1 MHEVNMAWLLG
12 INIAEPTFG
21 VDCDRIGNS
30 MVITT
35 QKSQKKTMHP
45 AVLYQIE
52 VLWLLLTLL
61 TFKVLAAG
69 KAMFPCHK
77 PTA

>member
-1 MHEVNMAWLLG
+1 MAWLLG

-45 AVLYQIE
+45 AVPDWGVVAFVHFVDI
-52 VLWLLLTLL
+52 
-61 TFKVLAAG
+61 
-69 KAMFPCHK
+69 
-77 PTA
+77 

>member
-21 VDCDRIGNS
+21 VDCDRIGMIGNS

-35 QKSQKKTMHP
+35 RKSQKKTMHP
-45 AVLYQIE
+45 AV
-52 VLWLLLTLL
+52 
-61 TFKVLAAG
+61 
-69 KAMFPCHK
+69 PD
-77 PTA
+77 